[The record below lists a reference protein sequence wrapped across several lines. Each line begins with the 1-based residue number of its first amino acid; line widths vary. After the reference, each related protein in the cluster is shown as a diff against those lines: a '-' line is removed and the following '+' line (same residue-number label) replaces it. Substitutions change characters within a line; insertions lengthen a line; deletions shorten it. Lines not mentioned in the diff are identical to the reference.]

1 MAHIVKGAAHC
12 AKPGCDR
19 SWARDPV
26 LEVACPDCGA
36 PVGARCRRPSGH
48 AGPLIDLHA
57 SRDILADR
65 NGHYGRCPFGI
76 CGLDQMPMQASL
88 PLFD

>member
-1 MAHIVKGAAHC
+1 MIGVGRAIPCWKSRVPTAA
-12 AKPGCDR
+12 R
-19 SWARDPV
+19 
-26 LEVACPDCGA
+26 L
-36 PVGARCRRPSGH
+36 SGH
-48 AGPLIDLHA
+48 AVGGRAAIAGPLIDFHA

-65 NGHYGRCPFGI
+65 DGHYGRCPFGI